1 MTLLNDTQLVLAH
14 ERTHAPSQAAMRQL
28 RYPFMGFYLQEL
40 FFHENSYLS
49 KIVNFREQLEDAETA
64 KLSALKGR
72 HTLESELNDLR
83 MEVSNF
89 K

>member
-1 MTLLNDTQLVLAH
+1 MILNLFWLMNELTLLHKQPCD
-14 ERTHAPSQAAMRQL
+14 
-28 RYPFMGFYLQEL
+28 
-40 FFHENSYLS
+40 NSGIHLWDFIYKNYSSIKTLS
-49 KIVNFREQLEDAETA
+49 KIFNFREQLEDAETA

-83 MEVSNF
+83 MEVSYF